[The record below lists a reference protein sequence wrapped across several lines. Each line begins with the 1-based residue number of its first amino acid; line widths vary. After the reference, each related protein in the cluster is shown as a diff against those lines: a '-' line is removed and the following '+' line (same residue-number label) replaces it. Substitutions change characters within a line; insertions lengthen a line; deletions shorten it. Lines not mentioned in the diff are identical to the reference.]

1 MSGAAAIAAR
11 PARARVALGVALA
24 TGALLIAAPWP
35 GGAHAS
41 TGVSRPPASAAASLP
56 EAVHTRAGASL
67 RPAGQGRL
75 NFLGLAVYDAA
86 LWTVPGFRAGSFAD
100 HVFALELHYLRRFSA
115 ADIARASL
123 EQMQRHGPID
133 PAQAERWRA
142 ELMRLLPDVRK
153 GERIAG
159 LNLPGRGL
167 ALFHE
172 GRSLGEVEDPRF
184 AQLFFAI
191 WLGEATSAP
200 ALRQALVG
208 GGGS

>member
-1 MSGAAAIAAR
+1 MSGKQAPAALRTRAGWPLGAAL
-11 PARARVALGVALA
+11 AATLLVALPA
-24 TGALLIAAPWP
+24 P
-35 GGAHAS
+35 GGASAS
-41 TGVSRPPASAAASLP
+41 TGVARPPASAAAPLP
-56 EAVHTRAGASL
+56 APVQARAGAPL

-86 LWTVPGFRAGSFAD
+86 LWTAPGFKAGDFAD

-115 ADIARASL
+115 NDIARASL

-133 PAQAERWRA
+133 AAQAERWRA
-142 ELMRLLPDVRK
+142 ELARLLPDVRK

-167 ALFHE
+167 AFFHE
-172 GRSLGEVEDPRF
+172 GRALGEVEDPRF
-184 AQLFFAI
+184 AQLFFSI

-200 ALRQALVG
+200 ALRQSLLG
-208 GGGS
+208 GAGS